1 MLKNKLLLYRKTGFF
16 LLLVFVFCWTSVVQA
31 KRPSWKRKEVD
42 WRMTGGWRIKAI
54 NYPDEKPPPLL
65 RNQRGRRRKGPR
77 KKTLPPQ
84 AASRVTVLS
93 QEPVAPLIAMVFDSP
108 PIDGFVPWVAV
119 SVTDKRH
126 PEMNMRFDAN
136 DTNNVLGSFPNP
148 VDPQAD
154 YVLGIFD
161 SGASACVMGNAAAI
175 QAGLFYPDQDNDLL
189 TSNTI
194 EIAGVTSSVDA
205 WVSQPLG
212 LFIDGLG
219 AIDSNGLLVDNS
231 GMVGMWNVAMA
242 VGQGGLPDLITAIG
256 MPLAVYFAVDFRND
270 LQITVTY
277 DSNDV
282 NSPDIHFYSLS
293 DSAIPSYSNLIPL
306 ELRPLGGLDVRYVA
320 TLDPFTFE
328 FIPASPSI
336 IVGNLSQSVYFVHSV
351 DLTEGQEMAYDRDRF
366 MFDTGAQVTVIG
378 SRVAARLALNP
389 DSNDFTVVI
398 KGVTGDSVIAPGFYI
413 DSLEIPALGEWLS
426 FTNVPVILFDVSSP
440 EGGTVDGI
448 IGMNL
453 FVDLNFVLR
462 GGGLFLQPD
471 PSLEFEPFPP
481 CQVTGDIAPQGG
493 DCKVDYLD
501 LAEFANHWLETS
513 TSPNWNPECD
523 MAPQPTPD
531 EKADFLDFAMLAGHW
546 LEGTTP

>member
-1 MLKNKLLLYRKTGFF
+1 M
-16 LLLVFVFCWTSVVQA
+16 
-31 KRPSWKRKEVD
+31 PSSLRAENSAWQRKEVD
-42 WRMTGGWRIKAI
+42 WRAPGGSRIKAI

-65 RNQRGRRRKGPR
+65 SNRRGRRRKGPR
-77 KKTLPPQ
+77 KKTLPPE
-84 AASRVTVLS
+84 AASRVTQLS

-126 PEMNMRFDAN
+126 PEMDMRFDAN
-136 DTNNVLGSFPNP
+136 DTNNVIGNFPSPVNP
-148 VDPQAD
+148 QTD
-154 YVLGIFD
+154 YALGIFD
-161 SGASACVMGNAAAI
+161 SGASACVMGNATAI
-175 QAGLFYPDQDNDLL
+175 QTGLFHPNPDNDLL

-194 EIAGVTSSVDA
+194 EIAGVTGSVDA
-205 WVSQPLG
+205 WVSQPLA

-219 AIDSNGLLVDNS
+219 AIDSNGLLIDNS
-231 GMVGMWNVAMA
+231 GMVGMWNVAIA
-242 VGQGGLPDLITAIG
+242 VGQGGSPDLITAIG
-256 MPLAVYFAVDFRND
+256 MPLAIYFAVDFRND
-270 LQITVTY
+270 RQITVTY

-306 ELRPLGGLDVRYVA
+306 ELRPLGGFNVQYVS
-320 TLDPFTFE
+320 TLDPFTLE

-336 IVGNLSQSVYFVHSV
+336 IVGNLNQSVYFVHSV

-398 KGVTGDSVIAPGFYI
+398 EGVTGDSVIAPGFYI

-440 EGGTVDGI
+440 EGGTLDGI

-462 GGGLFLQPD
+462 GGGLFLQDD
-471 PSLEFEPFPP
+471 PSLEFTPL
-481 CQVTGDIAPQGG
+481 CAITGDIWPAWG
-493 DCKVDYLD
+493 DCAVDLFDLDALTQSWLATDGSPDWNVTSD
-501 LAEFANHWLETS
+501 LAPESSPDGIIDWLDFAVLAEHWLE
-513 TSPNWNPECD
+513 EI
-523 MAPQPTPD
+523 TP
-531 EKADFLDFAMLAGHW
+531 
-546 LEGTTP
+546 

>member
-1 MLKNKLLLYRKTGFF
+1 MLKNKLLLYRKTGFL
-16 LLLVFVFCWTSVVQA
+16 LLLVFVFYRTSAVQA
-31 KRPSWKRKEVD
+31 KQPGWKRKEVD

-65 RNQRGRRRKGPR
+65 SNRRGRRLKGPR
-77 KKTLPPQ
+77 KKTLPPE
-84 AASRVTVLS
+84 AFSRVTVLS
-93 QEPVAPLIAMVFDSP
+93 QESTIPLVALVFDSP

-126 PEMNMRFDAN
+126 PEMDMRFDAN
-136 DTNNVLGSFPNP
+136 DINSVVGNFPNP
-148 VDPQAD
+148 VNPQTD
-154 YVLGIFD
+154 YALGIFD
-161 SGASACVMGNAAAI
+161 SGASTCVMGNAAAI

-194 EIAGVTSSVDA
+194 EIAGVTGSVDA
-205 WVSQPLG
+205 WVSQPLA

-219 AIDSNGLLVDNS
+219 AIDSNGLLIDNS
-231 GMVGMWNVAMA
+231 GMVGVWNIAIA
-242 VGQGGLPDLITAIG
+242 VGQGDSPDLTTAIG
-256 MPLAVYFAVDFRND
+256 VPLAVYFAVDFRND
-270 LQITVTY
+270 LQITVTR
-277 DSNDV
+277 DSNDF

-306 ELRPLGGLDVRYVA
+306 ELRPLGGVNVEYIP
-320 TLDPFTFE
+320 TLDPFTLE
-328 FIPASPSI
+328 FVPASPSI

-351 DLTEGQEMAYDRDRF
+351 DLTEGEEMAYDRDRF

-426 FTNVPVILFDVSSP
+426 FTNVPVVLFDVSSP

-453 FVDLNFVLR
+453 FVDLNFLLR
-462 GGGLFLQPD
+462 GGGLFLQDD
-471 PSLEFEPFPP
+471 PTIEYIPIII
-481 CQVTGDIAPQGG
+481 GDIAPGGG
-493 DCKVDYLD
+493 DGVVDSLD
-501 LAEFANHWLETS
+501 LGEFASHWLETS
-513 TSPNWNPECD
+513 ISPNWNPECD

-531 EKADFLDFAMLAGHW
+531 EKADFLDFAVLAEHW
-546 LEGTTP
+546 

>member
-1 MLKNKLLLYRKTGFF
+1 MLKNKRLLYRKTWF
-16 LLLVFVFCWTSVVQA
+16 LLLLVAVLCRTSVIHA
-31 KRPSWKRKEVD
+31 KRPGWQRQQVD
-42 WRMTGGWRIKAI
+42 WHMTGGWRIKAV
-54 NYPDEKPPPLL
+54 NYPDEKTPSLL
-65 RNQRGRRRKGPR
+65 SNRRGRRRKGPR
-77 KKTLPPQ
+77 KKTLPPE
-84 AASRVTVLS
+84 AASRVTPLS
-93 QEPVAPLIAMVFDSP
+93 QEPAIPLVALVFDSP

-126 PEMNMRFDAN
+126 PETDMRFDAN
-136 DTNNVLGSFPNP
+136 DINSVVGNFPNP
-148 VDPQAD
+148 VNPQTD
-154 YVLGIFD
+154 YAIGIFD
-161 SGASACVMGNAAAI
+161 SGASTCVMGSAAAI
-175 QAGLFYPDQDNDLL
+175 QAGLFYPNQDNDLL

-194 EIAGVTSSVDA
+194 EVAGVTGSVDA
-205 WVSQPLG
+205 WVSQPLA

-219 AIDSNGLLVDNS
+219 AIDSNGLLIDNS
-231 GMVGMWNVAMA
+231 GMVGVWNIAIA
-242 VGQGGLPDLITAIG
+242 AGQGGSPDLITAIG

-270 LQITVTY
+270 LQVTVTR
-277 DSNDV
+277 DSNDF
-282 NSPDIHFYSLS
+282 NAPDIHFYSLS

-306 ELRPLGGLDVRYVA
+306 ELRPLGGVNVQYIP
-320 TLDPFTFE
+320 TLDPFALE
-328 FIPASPSI
+328 FIPASPSV

-351 DLTEGQEMAYDRDRF
+351 DLTEGEEMAYDKDRF

-389 DSNDFTVVI
+389 DSNDFTVEI
-398 KGVTGDSVIAPGFYI
+398 KGVTGDSIIAPGFYI
-413 DSLEIPALGEWLS
+413 DTLEIPALGEWLS

-471 PSLEFEPFPP
+471 PSVEYIPIII
-481 CQVTGDIAPQGG
+481 GDIAPGGG
-493 DCKVDYLD
+493 DGVVDSLD

-513 TSPNWNPECD
+513 NSPGWNPECD

-531 EKADFLDFAMLAGHW
+531 EKADFLDFAVLVEHW
-546 LEGTTP
+546 FEGTTP